1 MSVIANLD
9 LSGASAGATANPGG
23 TIPAVFTNKTSLK
36 SFKFPANVRNIAANA
51 FTGSGL
57 TGIFTIPATVNTTA
71 NINNRVVNCPG
82 ITAFAVEPGSTTM
95 KAVDGV
101 LFDIT
106 GATLALYPGGK
117 PGSSYSIPAGTTTV
131 SAGAFSLRDQLNRFE
146 YTCQP
151 YRFWKYRYNL
161 CKYCHCKFTCIAKYH
176 SRSCQ
181 VQNFVQ

>member
-1 MSVIANLD
+1 MGTMSVIANLD

-23 TIPAVFTNKTSLK
+23 TSSLLFLQTRSSLK

-131 SAGAFSLRDQLNRFE
+131 SAGAFL
-146 YTCQP
+146 T
-151 YRFWKYRYNL
+151 
-161 CKYCHCKFTCIAKYH
+161 
-176 SRSCQ
+176 
-181 VQNFVQ
+181 